1 MVIISYHCIS
11 MRHHITSTRMTAI
24 KKIEIPAV
32 DEEVQKLE
40 VSLLAGM

>member
-1 MVIISYHCIS
+1 
-11 MRHHITSTRMTAI
+11 MRHHVTPTRMTAI

-40 VSLLAGM
+40 LSLLAGM